1 MIKYDWLIN
10 GQNLVVKNLITVFTV
25 TFFFP
30 DDGRDGTDAT
40 RKTNF
45 KSSVKRLKRE
55 HNKFKV
61 VVLIALYSLSKLLAL
76 TACSDRRELEN
87 SYFYHPRPAS
97 PVRIPE
103 VLCTILISYDDTTTS
118 LNLRTTD
125 GRINLRETKRRRSDC
140 CSAATTTFKHRVLV
154 IRIHVHS

>member
-1 MIKYDWLIN
+1 M
-10 GQNLVVKNLITVFTV
+10 
-25 TFFFP
+25 
-30 DDGRDGTDAT
+30 DGTDAT

-61 VVLIALYSLSKLLAL
+61 VVLIALYISLLTFEVSKLLAL

-103 VLCTILISYDDTTTS
+103 VLCTILISYDDTTTTSRPS

-140 CSAATTTFKHRVLV
+140 CSAAMTIFKHRVGTV